1 MSYHCFSDFLEVFLI
16 GNAQSIVSF
25 VRNLLKILMGFY
37 RTTFISH
44 HLTRLNTLL
53 IRVFGN
59 VMVMVITGF
68 QILRLFCGLWNL
80 RREKLYP
87 PGSSNLVLHSS
98 INRCMVN
105 GRNTMAAHS

>member
-1 MSYHCFSDFLEVFLI
+1 MMILSYHCYSDFLGVFLI
-16 GNAQSIVSF
+16 GNAQSIVAF

-59 VMVMVITGF
+59 VMVMLITGF
-68 QILRLFCGLWNL
+68 QILRLFCVAYGICA
-80 RREKLYP
+80 E
-87 PGSSNLVLHSS
+87 
-98 INRCMVN
+98 
-105 GRNTMAAHS
+105 RNFILQVHLI